1 MSAIPSNPFCP
12 PVPNTED
19 VDAAVIL
26 TQMQEFERLLSP
38 STQAL
43 PLDMAQPAVDHVLNR
58 LTKDVILED
67 LARGN
72 LPNALAI
79 RYNVPVIKFRRW
91 LERNTSA
98 EELSEAMTYAAESM
112 VVKSQAVLTHE
123 PPSGPAGAMIRAFA
137 DRALDIAGK
146 LKPVEW
152 GNQKEQQGAGTA
164 IQINITGNIPG
175 LEALNAPTQPTA
187 PLPTAPQKQLQD
199 M

>member
-1 MSAIPSNPFCP
+1 MSSLPSNPFLP
-12 PVPNTED
+12 PPIQGAEQDETIQPS
-19 VDAAVIL
+19 AVL

-43 PLDMAQPAVDHVLNR
+43 PLNMAQVAVDHVLNR

-67 LARGN
+67 MARGN

-79 RYNVPVIKFRRW
+79 RYNVPIIKFRRW
-91 LERNTSA
+91 LEQNTSA
-98 EELSEAMTYAAESM
+98 EELSEAMTFAAESM

-146 LKPVEW
+146 LKPTTW
-152 GNQKEQQGAGTA
+152 GSQKEQQGAGTA

-175 LEALNAPTQPTA
+175 LEALSPALSPQTKLNAPRS
-187 PLPTAPQKQLQD
+187 
-199 M
+199 